1 MHIFKISDLAHP
13 LHISLGMEDSTHQTS
28 SEAKD
33 MNELK
38 FQNNQSSKPQ
48 IPAEKQNLGDMC
60 RQADQLFFYTLF
72 HIQQGGCLMTTVTTP
87 STVNGVNVE
96 QLGANISAIQGNTEL
111 AKFQFRATNTW
122 INGGHNRTTIKEFY
136 GVGQEDTTRTE
147 PFVLDA
153 DEPPV
158 LLGEDHG
165 ANPVEFVL
173 HALASCMTTSMVYHA
188 AVQGIKIDAVE
199 SRLEGD
205 LDIQG
210 VLGLSPDV
218 RPGYQNLRVHFT
230 VKSDAP
236 AETLRELTKFSPVFD
251 MMTNPV
257 PVAISVQTEGTN

>member
-1 MHIFKISDLAHP
+1 
-13 LHISLGMEDSTHQTS
+13 MEDSTHPNGSPAKAENVMS
-28 SEAKD
+28 S
-33 MNELK
+33 
-38 FQNNQSSKPQ
+38 QNHQHHRTQASNKNQDLP
-48 IPAEKQNLGDMC
+48 DMC
-60 RQADQLFFYTLF
+60 RHADQLFFHMLF
-72 HIQQGGCLMTTVTTP
+72 HTQQGECAMSSTTTP
-87 STVNGVNVE
+87 ATINGVNVE

-136 GVGQEDTTRTE
+136 GVGKEDTTRTK

-158 LLGEDHG
+158 LLGEDQG

-173 HALASCMTTSMVYHA
+173 HALASCLTTAMVYHA
-188 AVQGIKIDAVE
+188 AAQGIQIDAVE
-199 SRLEGD
+199 SQLEGD

-210 VLGLSPDV
+210 VLGLSSDV
-218 RPGYQNLRVHFT
+218 RPGYQNLRVNFT

-236 AETLRELTKFSPVFD
+236 AEILRDLTKFSPVFD

-257 PVAISVQTEGTN
+257 PVAISVTTEGSN